1 MKQIFYSFCI
11 TTVLASSSLAISDA
25 DSAYVK
31 LFDKK
36 FSEVSYDLK
45 DQCVLKSEA
54 DYAEY
59 KRQEAQDADSD
70 MKTTY
75 SEFLEKI
82 HANGL
87 LDPHY
92 FYRPENTAE
101 QNAVQAPAFANAI
114 LAWTE
119 SFEQNKMIETKAK
132 CFMNK
137 KEIFA
142 LLYYTGDGYR
152 ALNRAIRNNDDILLV
167 NPAAARTRSAEL
179 EKFAIL
185 GKHLNRALEK
195 IKNYQGFVKR
205 GMALNKDPEKAAR
218 LLANYEKGNI
228 VTLAAYTST
237 TIATPFPGELQF
249 LLKVSKNCY
258 YVADYSMYESSLSEE
273 EVLCKPYTKFK
284 VINHVIVNK
293 THQIYLEEIVDSK

>member
-1 MKQIFYSFCI
+1 M
-11 TTVLASSSLAISDA
+11 
-25 DSAYVK
+25 
-31 LFDKK
+31 FDKK
-36 FSEVSYDLK
+36 FSEASYDLK

-54 DYAEY
+54 AYAKY
-59 KRQEAQDADSD
+59 KKQEAKDGDSD

-75 SEFLEKI
+75 SEFLEKVR
-82 HANGL
+82 ANGL

-101 QNAVQAPAFANAI
+101 QNAVQAPAFADAI

-142 LLYYTGDGYR
+142 LMYYTGDGYR
-152 ALNRAIRNNDDILLV
+152 ALNRAIRTNDDALIM
-167 NPAAARTRSAEL
+167 NPTVPRTRSAEL

-195 IKNYQGFVKR
+195 MKNYQGFVKR
-205 GMALNKDPEKAAR
+205 GMALSKDPQKAAQ
-218 LLANYEKGNI
+218 LLANYEKGKI
-228 VTLAAYTST
+228 VTLAGYTST
-237 TIATPFPGELQF
+237 TIAKPFPGELQF

-284 VINHVIVNK
+284 VINHAIVNQ
-293 THQIYLEEIVDSK
+293 THQIYLEEIVESE